1 MRAVRVLRHG
11 RPAEVVE
18 VQDIPVP
25 DVDPDGVRIAVSAAS
40 VNFGDIA
47 RCRGGVASV
56 MAQPPFTLGMDV
68 CGVVEAA
75 APGAEHWI
83 GRRVVAMCT
92 MAYGGM
98 AERALAPATGV
109 FDAPPDLDD
118 VEAAA
123 FLLPFHTTHMALQ
136 RAGLRSGETLLVVGG
151 ASSVGTAAIQLG
163 VAAGAH
169 VIAVAGGPDKT
180 ELCRALGAEV
190 AIDHQSDDVFGQ
202 VMAHTAE
209 RGADVVVDLVGGDGT
224 EAVWTCVAYEGRY
237 VPVGFNDDPEGGFT
251 GRPLRKVA
259 MGNFTVVGVMLAY
272 LPESVGLRQF
282 GLVPNPPQRG
292 AEAHAALS
300 RLVADGAIRPYVGR
314 RIGLGQ
320 VAAALED
327 HEQRRTSGRTVV
339 DLSLPESPASPESP
353 A

>member
-1 MRAVRVLRHG
+1 MRAVRVVRHG
-11 RPAEVVE
+11 RPTEVIE
-18 VQDIPVP
+18 VQDVPVP
-25 DVDPDGVRIAVSAAS
+25 DVEPGMVRVAVSAAS

-75 APGAEHWI
+75 GAGAEQWV
-83 GRRVVAMCT
+83 GRRVVAMCA
-92 MAYGGM
+92 MSLGGM
-98 AERALAPATGV
+98 AEQALAPATGV
-109 FDAPPDLDD
+109 FDAPPELDD

-123 FLLPFHTTHMALQ
+123 FLLPFHTTYLALHV

-151 ASSVGTAAIQLG
+151 ASSLGTAAIQLG

-169 VIAVAGGPDKT
+169 VIAVAGGPDKAK
-180 ELCRALGAEV
+180 LCQELGAEL
-190 AIDHQSDDVFGQ
+190 AIDHHSDDVFER
-202 VMAHTAE
+202 VMDHTGE
-209 RGADVVVDLVGGDGT
+209 RGADVVCDFVGGPNT
-224 EAVWTCVAYEGRY
+224 ETIWTCVAYEGRY
-237 VPVGFNDDPEGGFT
+237 VPVGFNDDPESGLT

-259 MGNFTVVGVMLAY
+259 MGNFSVIGVMLAY
-272 LPESVGLRQF
+272 MPASLPMRQF
-282 GLVPNPPQRG
+282 GVVANPPERG
-292 AEAHAALS
+292 AEVHAALCE
-300 RLVADGAIRPYVGR
+300 LVAAGAIRPVIGR

-339 DLSLPESPASPESP
+339 DLSLPA
-353 A
+353 